1 MFVMHGLGGL
11 GGCPPVVYRKYGLRR
26 RAQDRKS
33 SIITVNPEVEIT
45 HYEIVISVI
54 RGFVF
59 GKIFIMIKGR

>member
-1 MFVMHGLGGL
+1 MFVMHGL

-33 SIITVNPEVEIT
+33 SIITVNPEVEIRVT

-59 GKIFIMIKGR
+59 GKTFIMIKGR